1 MLLRLRTLSYII
13 NRNTMNKNIKKVLV
27 TGGQGF
33 IGGHVIQG
41 LLDRGYQVSSFDRRA
56 VKDIAGVQ
64 DFVGDIRDKNAVDQ
78 AIFDCDGVIHL
89 AGILGTSETLQHII
103 ETSEVNIMGTL
114 NVFEAVKKYK
124 KRCVYI
130 TLPDVWHNVYAITKR
145 TAKDF
150 ALLYNREFGTHINIV
165 RGFNV
170 YGEGQKYKPV
180 RKFAPSFIIR
190 AIMGQPLQV
199 YGDGS
204 QLVDLVY
211 VKDTAEILI
220 RALELDKV
228 ADEVIDSGSG
238 NGEPLIKVAKIIAGM
253 LKAKI
258 EFLPMRPGETSKA
271 IIRGDTTILHKWLGK
286 FKFTPLEVGMK
297 KTVGWYKKHYKE
309 LI

>member
-1 MLLRLRTLSYII
+1 M
-13 NRNTMNKNIKKVLV
+13 KKVLV

-33 IGGHVIQG
+33 IGSHVISK
-41 LLDRGYQVSSFDRRA
+41 LLSRGYQVVSFDRRFCEP
-56 VKDIAGVQ
+56 VKGVKN
-64 DFVGDIRDKNAVDQ
+64 FTADIRDKNAVDQ
-78 AIFDCDGVIHL
+78 AVFDCDGVIHL

-103 ETSEVNIMGTL
+103 ETSEINITGTL
-114 NVFEAVKKYK
+114 NVFEAVKKYSK
-124 KRCVYI
+124 KCVYI
-130 TLPDVWHNVYAITKR
+130 TLPDVWHNPYAITKR

-150 ALLYNREFGTHINIV
+150 AFLYNREFGTHINVV

-170 YGEGQKYKPV
+170 YGEGQKFKPV

-211 VKDTAEILI
+211 VGDTAEILV

-228 ADEVIDSGSG
+228 ATEVIDSGSG
-238 NGEPLIKVAKIIAGM
+238 KGEPLIKVAKLISET

-258 EFLPMRPGETSKA
+258 EFLPMRVGETSKA
-271 IIRGDTTILHKWLGK
+271 IIRGDTTTLHRWLGK
-286 FKFTPLEVGMK
+286 FEFTPIEIGMK
-297 KTVGWYKKHYKE
+297 KTVAWYKKHYKE

>member
-1 MLLRLRTLSYII
+1 MSNL
-13 NRNTMNKNIKKVLV
+13 KKVLV

-33 IGGHVIQG
+33 IGGHVIKK
-41 LLDRGYQVSSFDRRA
+41 LLERGCQVVSFDRKVAKA
-56 VKDIAGVQ
+56 VPGVQ
-64 DFVGDIRDKNAVDQ
+64 NFVADIRDKNAVDQ
-78 AIFDCDGVIHL
+78 AVFECDGVIHL
-89 AGILGTSETLQHII
+89 AGILGTAETLQHIL
-103 ETSEVNIMGTL
+103 ETSEVNILGTL
-114 NVFEAVKKYK
+114 NVFEAVKKYG

-130 TLPDVWHNVYAITKR
+130 TLPDVWHNPYAVTKR

-150 ALLYNREFGTHINIV
+150 ALLYNREFGTHINVV

-170 YGEGQKYKPV
+170 YGEGQKFKPV

-190 AIMGQPLQV
+190 ALQGQPLQV

-211 VKDTAEILI
+211 AADTAEILI

-228 ADEVIDSGSG
+228 ATEVIDSGSG
-238 NGEPLIKVAKIIAGM
+238 KGEPLIKVAKLIANM

-258 EFLPMRPGETSKA
+258 EFLPMRAGETSKA
-271 IIRGDTTILHKWLGK
+271 VIQGDTTTLHKWLGK
-286 FKFTPLEVGMK
+286 FKFTPLEIGMK
-297 KTVGWYKKHYKE
+297 NTVNWYKKHYKE

>member
-1 MLLRLRTLSYII
+1 
-13 NRNTMNKNIKKVLV
+13 MNKKIKKVLV

-33 IGGHVIQG
+33 IGSHVISK
-41 LLDRGYQVSSFDRRA
+41 LLGRGYQVVSFDRRFCKP
-56 VKDIAGVQ
+56 VKGVKN
-64 DFVGDIRDKNAVDQ
+64 FVADIRDKNAVDQ
-78 AIFDCDGVIHL
+78 AVFDCDGVIHL

-103 ETSEVNIMGTL
+103 ETNEINIMGTL
-114 NVFEAVKKYK
+114 NVFEAVKKYG

-150 ALLYNREFGTHINIV
+150 ALLYNREFGTHINVV

-170 YGEGQKYKPV
+170 YGEGQKFKPV

-211 VKDTAEILI
+211 VGDTAEILV

-228 ADEVIDSGSG
+228 ADEVIDAGSG
-238 NGEPLIKVAKIIAGM
+238 KGEPLIKVAKLISGM

-271 IIRGDTTILHKWLGK
+271 IIRGDTAILHKWLGK
-286 FKFTPLEVGMK
+286 FKFTPIEIGMK

>member
-1 MLLRLRTLSYII
+1 
-13 NRNTMNKNIKKVLV
+13 MNKEIKKVLV

-33 IGGHVIQG
+33 IGSHVISK
-41 LLDRGYQVSSFDRRA
+41 LLSRGYQVVSFDRKFCEL
-56 VKDIAGVQ
+56 VKGVKN
-64 DFVGDIRDKNAVDQ
+64 FVADIRDKNAVDQ
-78 AIFDCDGVIHL
+78 AVFDCDGIIHL

-103 ETSEVNIMGTL
+103 ETSEVNILGTL

-130 TLPDVWHNVYAITKR
+130 TLPDVWYNPYAITKR

-150 ALLYNREFGTHINIV
+150 ALLYNREFGTHINVV

-170 YGEGQKYKPV
+170 YGEGQKFKPV

-190 AIMGQPLQV
+190 ALTGQPLQV

-211 VKDTAEILI
+211 VGDTAEILV

-238 NGEPLIKVAKIIAGM
+238 KGEPLIKVAKLIASM

-258 EFLPMRPGETSKA
+258 EFLPMRVGETSKA
-271 IIRGDTTILHKWLGK
+271 VIRGDTTTLHKWLGK
-286 FKFTPLEVGMK
+286 FKFTSLEVGMK
-297 KTVGWYKKHYKE
+297 KTVVWYKKHYKE